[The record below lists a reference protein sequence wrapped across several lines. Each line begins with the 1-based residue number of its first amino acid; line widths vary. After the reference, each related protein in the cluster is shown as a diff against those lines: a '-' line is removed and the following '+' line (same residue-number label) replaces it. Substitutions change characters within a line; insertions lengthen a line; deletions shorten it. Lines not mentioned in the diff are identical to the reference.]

1 VIAHPF
7 VRQDDAVRD
16 HLAVR
21 PATPADAAAI
31 QAIYAPVVEQT
42 VISFEAVPPTVP
54 EIAARIRATTEHLP
68 WLVAAIGDE
77 VVGYAYASHHSD
89 RAAYRWSVDV
99 SLYIAEVWRGQN
111 VGTALYLALFAEL
124 RVLGFVSAYAGITMP
139 NVASVAVHEK
149 LGFGHIGRFPNA
161 GFKHGSW
168 HDVGWWHLA
177 LQPPPDN
184 PEEPTRW
191 QP

>member
-1 VIAHPF
+1 MIGCPF

-16 HLAVR
+16 HLAIR
-21 PATPADAAAI
+21 AATPGDAPAI
-31 QAIYAPVVEQT
+31 QAIYAPIVEQT
-42 VISFEAVPPTVP
+42 VISFEAVPPTVS
-54 EIAARIRATTEHLP
+54 EVAARIRATTEHLP
-68 WLVAAIGDE
+68 WLVAEIGDE
-77 VVGYAYASHHSD
+77 VIGYAYASRHSD

-124 RVLGFVSAYAGITMP
+124 RALGFVSAYAGITMP
-139 NVASVAVHEK
+139 NVESVAVHEK

-177 LQPPPDN
+177 LQPPPEV
-184 PEEPTRW
+184 PPEPTRW

>member
-1 VIAHPF
+1 

-21 PATPADAAAI
+21 AATPADAAAV
-31 QAIYAPVVEQT
+31 QAIYAPIVEQT
-42 VISFEAVPPTVP
+42 VISFEAVPPTVS
-54 EIAARIRATTEHLP
+54 EFEARIRATTEHFP
-68 WLVAAIGDE
+68 WLVAEIGDE
-77 VVGYAYASHHSD
+77 VVGYAYASRHSD
-89 RAAYRWSVDV
+89 RDAYRWSVDV
-99 SLYIAEVWRGQN
+99 SLYVAEVWRGQN

-124 RVLGFVSAYAGITMP
+124 RTLGFVSAYAGITMP

-149 LGFGHIGRFPNA
+149 LGFGPIGRFPNA

-177 LQPPPDN
+177 LQPPPET
-184 PEEPTRW
+184 PAEPTRW